1 MYNLT
6 FDEMILLAK
15 IVAFISG
22 DTSVN
27 LTNSDKDM
35 AVEIMKK
42 MIDGRWDMTEQQ
54 KREIKAVIDL
64 CKEMS

>member
-6 FDEMILLAK
+6 FDEMVLLAK

>member
-54 KREIKAVIDL
+54 KREIQAVIDL